1 MNTRTVKVVIFI
13 LSVFILLTVFS
24 QAYFML
30 KEEYVTVAALPCSS
44 SYSMVF
50 DGVYVRDEEVINGS
64 ATTGVISYVIDDGG
78 KIGVNTVIAEVYSSN
93 SNAEATRRIEELEHE
108 LSVLQSIQNLGTI
121 EAAQPAEVTS
131 KINDNYQGIMRCMET
146 GDMEGLKEE
155 REQLFINLCTMQ
167 IITGEISS
175 FDERI
180 SQIQSEINSLNASMQ
195 APLSTITSD
204 KSGFF
209 VSKTDGFENI
219 LNISMIDELTV
230 EDIQQIVA
238 AGETETIGTIGKVIN
253 GLSWK
258 MVAVID
264 NSEKIF
270 QVGDYVDLNLMLSQS
285 QITAKIEDIRSTGDF
300 RQSILVLSCD
310 IVNSDVVSRRIE
322 DVEMTKTDV
331 FEGIKVPRE
340 TIRFSDD
347 GEKGVYVL
355 IGDQVKFKKISIIY
369 EQDDY
374 IISEIK
380 NDSQYL
386 ALYDDIVLEGVGG

>member
-1 MNTRTVKVVIFI
+1 MNTRTVKIVIFI

-24 QAYFML
+24 QAFFML
-30 KEEYVTVAALPCSS
+30 KEEYVTVTALPCSS

-50 DGVYVRDEEVINGS
+50 DGVYVRDEEVISGS
-64 ATTGVISYVIDDGG
+64 ATGGVLSYVIDDGG
-78 KIGVNTVIAEVYSSN
+78 KIGVNTVIAEVYATN

-146 GDMEGLKEE
+146 GDMDGLKEE

-175 FDERI
+175 FDDRI
-180 SQIQSEINSLNASMQ
+180 SQIQNEIDSLNASMQ
-195 APLSTITSD
+195 APLNTITSD

-209 VSKTDGFENI
+209 VSKTDGFENT
-219 LNISMIDELTV
+219 LNISMIDELTI
-230 EDIQQIVA
+230 EDIEQIIS

-270 QVGDYVDLNLMLSQS
+270 EVGDYVNLNLMLSQS
-285 QITAKIEDIRSTGDF
+285 QITARIEDIRSTGDF

-322 DVEMTKTDV
+322 DVEMTKQDV

-347 GEKGVYVL
+347 GEKGVYVV

-374 IISEIK
+374 IISEIM
-380 NDSQYL
+380 NDSEYL